1 MKKRNK
7 RTDIMVHVELAP
19 LTESILAQM
28 GQEGANIRKKL
39 KVFYSQRTCTDH
51 CRVEDYPDSSS

>member
-7 RTDIMVHVELAP
+7 RTDIMAQVELAP

-39 KVFYSQRTCTDH
+39 KVFYRQRTCTDH